1 MEKVMAEQSE
11 LVVLNHLLET
21 CRDGERGFRLAARHA
36 SESAVKNLFSALAHE
51 RARLAEE
58 LAPHVHRLGGQGY
71 SHGTTAGA
79 IHRGWM
85 NLRGT
90 ISRHHDDAL
99 LGEAERGERAAIH
112 TYRKALEGMLP
123 PTVLGIVERQHEAIR
138 AARARIVAFD
148 SARHYA
154 M

>member
-1 MEKVMAEQSE
+1 MAQRTE
-11 LVVLNHLLET
+11 LAVLNHLLEI

-36 SESAVKNLFSALAHE
+36 TESAVKNLFSALAQE
-51 RARLAEE
+51 RARFAEE

-71 SHGTTAGA
+71 SFGTTAGTV
-79 IHRGWM
+79 HRAWM

-90 ISRHHDDAL
+90 ISCHQDDAL

-112 TYRKALEGMLP
+112 TYREALGGMLP
-123 PTVLGIVERQHEAIR
+123 PTVFDVVERQHEAIR